1 MFPICERCPVTAGP
15 GGTAG
20 NERASEGVVVSPSTN
35 PKHSFTRRASCGSPP
50 STNIFVFG
58 RVIGMLLS
66 VRTALPAL
74 AESASLRTTANVR
87 NFYAERCGYIDLVV
101 LLLYKDLANL
111 FRQSEFTKRF
121 ALPDAIAVITYGG
134 VFIFEIE
141 P

>member
-20 NERASEGVVVSPSTN
+20 NERASEGTGGVVVCPSTN

-58 RVIGMLLS
+58 RVIGMVLS
-66 VRTALPAL
+66 VRTALPAV

-87 NFYAERCGYIDLVV
+87 NFYAERCGEFDLMV
-101 LLLYKDLANL
+101 LLLYKRLPNL
-111 FRQSEFTKRF
+111 FPHIEFPKRL
-121 ALPDAIAVITYGG
+121 ALPV
-134 VFIFEIE
+134 
-141 P
+141 